1 MLTPHDSKGR
11 KEENLPAP
19 FAHHGW
25 SGNGISVVMPIF
37 QISLTALVHR
47 CSKSIL
53 DDDDTRVQWGLRD
66 KWQNSSGEG
75 HQQIGSAPD
84 GANLRR
90 ALLWKRM
97 STGDLQLRS
106 VSELMTESFF
116 IPAYQRGYRWTSRQV
131 TELLDDVAAF
141 TQRQRAVQGDFYC
154 LQPIVVTAR
163 GDQWELID
171 GQQRLTTIFLVLSY
185 FNNRLVEDERAE
197 LFSLSYETR
206 ANSAAYLKTLHETAR
221 DENIDFFHIWQAY
234 QTIREW
240 FKTRINR
247 LNYIQGAF
255 LNEVKVIWYE
265 VDHSV
270 GPIDVF
276 TRLNVG
282 KIALTNSELVKALF
296 LKGSNFDGDGSRA
309 KQLQQL
315 RIAQDWDEIE
325 RRLQEQGFWY
335 FVTNRQQEANRI
347 ELVLQLRAEEFGRAA
362 TPWDINSMFLAF
374 NAHLAEKHD
383 EVANEWDAVKRM
395 FLQIDEWYRDRFLYH
410 VVGFLLSQDVK
421 VAQIRDLARNSGSK
435 TAFRAA
441 LIGEVFR
448 IALGADTEGKGLSS
462 FVKDRIAGF
471 DYESHGKSIRRLLLL
486 FNIASLLELG
496 DSGPWFPFDHF
507 KREQWDLE
515 HIRSVKSDMPQRVDA
530 QKEWLRQAIE
540 YFSEAEVAAAGNAA
554 SLSDQA
560 LPERLRAL
568 REQEPF
574 DSAAFEAAFNEVI
587 DQYDPGSDV
596 EADNSV
602 GNLTLLD
609 AGTNRSYG
617 NAIFPMKRRRVI
629 ALDKAGR
636 FVPPCTKNAFL
647 KYYSTKVDEMLVWT
661 RTDAKEHQGALVNTL
676 VGFFEKHGAAV

>member
-1 MLTPHDSKGR
+1 
-11 KEENLPAP
+11 
-19 FAHHGW
+19 
-25 SGNGISVVMPIF
+25 
-37 QISLTALVHR
+37 
-47 CSKSIL
+47 
-53 DDDDTRVQWGLRD
+53 
-66 KWQNSSGEG
+66 
-75 HQQIGSAPD
+75 
-84 GANLRR
+84 
-90 ALLWKRM
+90 M

-106 VSELMTESFF
+106 VNELMAESFF

-141 TQRQRAVQGDFYC
+141 TQRPRPVQGDFYC
-154 LQPIVVTAR
+154 LQPIVVTQR
-163 GDQWELID
+163 GEQWELID
-171 GQQRLTTIFLVLSY
+171 GQQRLTTIFLVLSF
-185 FNNRLVEDERAE
+185 FNNRLVEEERSE

-206 ANSAAYLKTLHETAR
+206 ANSAAYLKSLDEKVR
-221 DENIDFFHIWQAY
+221 DDNIDFFHIWQAY

-265 VDHSV
+265 VDQSV

-296 LKGSNFDGDGSRA
+296 LKGSNFDGEGSRA

-325 RRLQEQGFWY
+325 RRLQESGFWY
-335 FVTNRQQEANRI
+335 FLTNRQQESNRI
-347 ELVLQLRAEEFGRAA
+347 ELVLQLRAEELGPAA
-362 TPWDINSMFLAF
+362 SPWDINSMFLAF

-383 EVANEWDAVKRM
+383 QVPSEWDAVKRI
-395 FLQIDEWYRDRFLYH
+395 FLQLDEWYRNRFLYH

-421 VAQIRDLARNSGSK
+421 VAQLRDLARKAVSK

-448 IALGADTEGKGLSS
+448 ITLGAVTTDAGLAN
-462 FVKDRIAGF
+462 FVKDRVAGL
-471 DYESHGKSIRRLLLL
+471 DYESHGTTVRRLLLL
-486 FNIASLLELG
+486 FNIAALLELG

-530 QKEWLRQAIE
+530 QKAWLAQAIE
-540 YFSEAEVAAAGNAA
+540 YFSEPDVAAAGSAVG
-554 SLSDQA
+554 SSDQTM
-560 LPERLRAL
+560 PERLRAL

-574 DSAAFEAAFNEVI
+574 DSVAFEAAFNDVI
-587 DQYDPGSDV
+587 DRYDPGSDV

-647 KYYSTKVDEMLVWT
+647 KYYSAKVDEMLVWT
-661 RTDAKEHQGALVNTL
+661 RMDAKEHQDALVETL
-676 VGFFEKHGAAV
+676 VRFFEKHGAAA

>member
-1 MLTPHDSKGR
+1 
-11 KEENLPAP
+11 
-19 FAHHGW
+19 
-25 SGNGISVVMPIF
+25 
-37 QISLTALVHR
+37 
-47 CSKSIL
+47 
-53 DDDDTRVQWGLRD
+53 
-66 KWQNSSGEG
+66 
-75 HQQIGSAPD
+75 
-84 GANLRR
+84 
-90 ALLWKRM
+90 M
-97 STGDLQLRS
+97 STGNLQLRS
-106 VSELMTESFF
+106 VSELMMESFF

-131 TELLDDVAAF
+131 TELLEDVDSF
-141 TQRQRAVQGDFYC
+141 TLRPRPVQGDFYC
-154 LQPIVVTAR
+154 LQPIVVTRR

-171 GQQRLTTIFLVLSY
+171 GQQRLTTIFLVLSF
-185 FNNRLVEDERAE
+185 FNNRLVEDERSE

-206 ANSAAYLKTLHETAR
+206 PNSASYLKSLDVATR
-221 DENIDFFHIWQAY
+221 DDNIDFFHIWQAY

-276 TRLNVG
+276 ARLNVG
-282 KIALTNSELVKALF
+282 KIPLTNSELVKALF
-296 LKGSNFDGDGSRA
+296 LKGSNFDGDSSRA

-325 RRLQEQGFWY
+325 RRLQEPGFWY

-347 ELVLQLRAEEFGRAA
+347 ELVLQLRAEELGRAA

-374 NAHLAEKHD
+374 NAHLAGKH
-383 EVANEWDAVKRM
+383 ENVPSEWDAVKRM
-395 FLQIDEWYRDRFLYH
+395 FLQLDEWYRDRFLYH

-421 VAQIRDLARNSGSK
+421 ITQVRDLARKSASK

-441 LIGEVFR
+441 LIAEVFR
-448 IALGADTEGKGLSS
+448 VAIGARPDGAELGG
-462 FVKDRIAGF
+462 FVKDRVAGY
-471 DYESHGKSIRRLLLL
+471 DYESHGTSIRRLLLL

-515 HIRSVKSDMPQRVDA
+515 HIRSVKSDMPRRVDA
-530 QKEWLRQAIE
+530 QKAWLAQAIE
-540 YFSEAEVAAAGNAA
+540 YFSEPEVAAAGSVTNPT
-554 SLSDQA
+554 DKA

-574 DSAAFEAAFNEVI
+574 DSVAFEAAFNEVI
-587 DQYDPGSDV
+587 DRYDPGSDAD
-596 EADNSV
+596 ADNSV

-609 AGTNRSYG
+609 AGTNRGYG
-617 NAIFPMKRRRVI
+617 NAIFPMKRRLVI

-647 KYYSTKVDEMLVWT
+647 KYYSSKVDEMLVWT
-661 RTDAKEHQGALVNTL
+661 RADAKEHQDALVATL
-676 VGFFEKHGAAV
+676 TGFFRKHGAAA